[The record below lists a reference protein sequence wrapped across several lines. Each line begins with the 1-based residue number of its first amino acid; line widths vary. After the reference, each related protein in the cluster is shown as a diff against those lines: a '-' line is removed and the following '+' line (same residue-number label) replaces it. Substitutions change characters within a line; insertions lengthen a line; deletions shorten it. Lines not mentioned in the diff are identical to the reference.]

1 MNLQILELCLATLG
15 VELHILVW
23 SYREHEVGH
32 GDAGRLLAFCCTLLV
47 PSQLDIVRNCL
58 LAEIGQTALCSIH
71 NHLALL
77 HIEINHGA
85 LTLVV

>member
-1 MNLQILELCLATLG
+1 MIGLLAILAKTQWSPGSQGEIVLVVDG
-15 VELHILVW
+15 V
-23 SYREHEVGH
+23 
-32 GDAGRLLAFCCTLLV
+32 GDAGRLLAFSCTLLV

-77 HIEINHGA
+77 HIEINQGA

>member
-1 MNLQILELCLATLG
+1 MIGLLAILAKTQRSPGSQSEI
-15 VELHILVW
+15 VLV
-23 SYREHEVGH
+23 VDGI
-32 GDAGRLLAFCCTLLV
+32 GDAGRLLAFCSTLLV

-77 HIEINHGA
+77 HIEVNHGA
-85 LTLVV
+85 LTLIV